1 MKRRTFQ
8 NDPAMQTALQAL
20 QKIELH
26 EEECGKRL
34 TEAMYELKALR
45 VTVNGHSARWEKLAW
60 LVVGTVLATAIT
72 HIVGVLM

>member
-26 EEECGKRL
+26 EEECGKRW

-60 LVVGTVLATAIT
+60 CVVTAFLAFAVGSFISVLS
-72 HIVGVLM
+72 